1 MRFVLTWEEF
11 KMLEL
16 LLIHMKENAFKQ
28 EQGSIKSGN
37 YEVSWNQQM
46 IMVELQLKVLLE
58 KVLLTLEG
66 LENV

>member
-16 LLIHMKENAFKQ
+16 LLIHIKENAFKQ

-46 IMVELQLKVLLE
+46 IIVELQLKVLLE

>member
-11 KMLEL
+11 KMIEL
-16 LLIHMKENAFKQ
+16 LFIHMKENAFKK
-28 EQGSIKSGN
+28 EQGSVTSEN
-37 YEVSWNQQM
+37 YEISWNHQT